1 MSDILTALDNLY
13 LQLETPTTPMHV
25 GGLLV
30 FDGNGAGPEEQFE
43 TMLAAPVGA
52 EPFDRRLAR
61 GRFGLP
67 RWEQVSHVDLAEHVT
82 VHDAPGPG
90 GDEQL
95 MTLVSELH
103 TIPIS
108 RQRPL
113 WECRL
118 IRGLSHDRFA
128 LFFKIHHS
136 CLDGVSGIRRIQR
149 ALSARPEEETPPVW
163 AVEKRR
169 GPRPASW
176 APRPSMMSALRG
188 KALMVPELARAMASV
203 GLGAARRDHH
213 RTAPPYLC
221 PNTPLNPMVSGERS
235 VAWHSLPLAGV
246 KATGAAARATVNDV
260 ALAICSAV
268 VRERLLEM
276 NALPDRPLVA
286 MVPFSLHREGSA
298 GGNETSCIL
307 CNLAT
312 HVADPVE
319 RLRIVSAS
327 AADGKKMLRAMSPD
341 AAATYWMA
349 LGFPAILAQMA
360 GLSARAPLPF
370 NVVVSNV
377 PGPTESLYHNGAQ
390 LQAIYPASLLFE
402 RQALNITLISYR
414 DRIDFGLLACRR
426 TIPDLPRMAQRIG
439 AAYDELASALLPPAA
454 RR

>member
-1 MSDILTALDNLY
+1 MSDALTALDNLY

-25 GGLLV
+25 GGLLI
-30 FDGNGAGPEEQFE
+30 FSGGADPEAQLRA
-43 TMLAAPVGA
+43 MLAAPVGA
-52 EPFDRRLAR
+52 APFDRRLAR
-61 GRFGLP
+61 GRLGLP
-67 RWEQVSHVDLAEHVT
+67 RWQQVTDVNLAEHVT
-82 VHDAPGPG
+82 VHDLEGPG
-90 GDEQL
+90 DDEQL
-95 MTLVSELH
+95 MRLVSELH
-103 TIPIS
+103 TLPIS
-108 RQRPL
+108 RERPL

-118 IRGLSHDRFA
+118 IRGLSGDRFA

-136 CLDGVSGIRRIQR
+136 CLDGVAGIRRIQR
-149 ALSARPEEETPPVW
+149 ALSPRADDETAPVW
-163 AVEKRR
+163 AVEQTRR
-169 GPRPASW
+169 PRPSARPAS
-176 APRPSMMSALRG
+176 AVRALG
-188 KALMVPELARAMASV
+188 GVALMLPELARAMLSV
-203 GLGAARRDHH
+203 GLGAARGDQH

-235 VAWHSLPLAGV
+235 VAWHSLPLPGV
-246 KATGAAARATVNDV
+246 RAIGAAAGATVNDV
-260 ALAICSAV
+260 ALAICAAV

-286 MVPFSLHREGSA
+286 MVPFSLHREGEA

-307 CNLAT
+307 CNMAT

-327 AADGKKMLRAMSPD
+327 AADGKQMLRTMSSE

-349 LGFPAILAQMA
+349 VGLPAIAAQMA

-377 PGPTESLYHNGAQ
+377 PGPTESLYHNGAE

-414 DRIDFGLLACRR
+414 DRIDFGLIACRR
-426 TIPDLPRMAQRIG
+426 TIPDLPRLARRIG
-439 AAYDELASALLPPAA
+439 AAYDELAAAL
-454 RR
+454 

>member
-1 MSDILTALDNLY
+1 MTDVLTALDNLY
-13 LQLETPTTPMHV
+13 LQLETATTPMHV

-30 FDGNGAGPEEQFE
+30 FDGNGAGPEEQLE
-43 TMLAAPVGA
+43 TMMAAPVGA

-61 GRFGLP
+61 GRLGLP
-67 RWEQVSHVDLAEHVT
+67 RWEQVPQVNLAEHVT
-82 VHDAPGPG
+82 VHDVPGPG
-90 GDEQL
+90 DDEQL

-108 RQRPL
+108 RDRPL

-118 IRGLSHDRFA
+118 IRGLSNDRFA

-136 CLDGVSGIRRIQR
+136 CLDGVAGIRRIQR
-149 ALSARPEEETPPVW
+149 ALSARADERTPPVW
-163 AVEKRR
+163 AVEQRR
-169 GPRPASW
+169 EPRPT
-176 APRPSMMSALRG
+176 PSSPPPSILRALRG

-213 RTAPPYLC
+213 RSAPPYLC

-235 VAWHSLPLAGV
+235 VAWHSLPLSGV
-246 KATGAAARATVNDV
+246 KAIGAAANATVNDV
-260 ALAICSAV
+260 ALAICSTV
-268 VRERLLEM
+268 VRERLIEM

-312 HVADPVE
+312 HEDDPVQ
-319 RLRIVSAS
+319 RLQIISAS

-349 LGFPAILAQMA
+349 IGLPAIAAQMA
-360 GLSARAPLPF
+360 GLSAHAPLPF

-377 PGPTESLYHNGAQ
+377 PGPSESLYHNGAQ

-426 TIPDLPRMAQRIG
+426 TIPDLPHMARRIG
-439 AAYDELASALLPPAA
+439 AAYDQLAAALLPGG
-454 RR
+454 